1 MLSKSGAPFD
11 KLRAHLT
18 YVGAMD
24 IEVQALADLL
34 GDAVRTDPVTREN
47 YRFDWARDPS
57 AGTPIAV
64 VRARDAADVQATVR
78 WAAEHGVPVVPRG
91 AGSGLSGG
99 ASAVDGGI
107 VLSLERMRAIEIDV
121 ATRVAVVE
129 PGAFNSEVKAAAAE
143 HGLWYPP
150 DPSSYEICSIGG
162 NIATN
167 AGGLCCVKYG
177 VTTDYVL
184 GLDVVLADGTLIQ
197 LGGKRIKDVAGL
209 PLVKLFVGSGGT
221 LGIVTRAILRLI
233 PAQSFRST
241 LVASFPTVQAA
252 ADTVVAIGGTLR
264 ASMMELMDQTAI
276 NAVEDFKPMGLDRTT
291 GALLIA
297 QSDAPGAACAE
308 EIAIMEAACEAA
320 GATEVFVTNDPEEGE
335 MFVAARRAAFPALEA
350 RGAILLEDVGAPVP
364 LLPELLA
371 GVAAIAEKYQLEIPV
386 VAHAGDGNTHPIVV
400 YDPTDLAARD
410 RAYLAFDEI
419 MAVAIALGGTITGEH
434 GVGRT
439 KKGALPD
446 QLGPEVMA
454 LSRTIKQ
461 ALDPQGILNP
471 GAVL

>member
-1 MLSKSGAPFD
+1 
-11 KLRAHLT
+11 
-18 YVGAMD
+18 MD
-24 IEVQALADLL
+24 AAIAQLVERL
-34 GDAVRTDPVTREN
+34 GDSVRTDSVTREN
-47 YRFDWARDPS
+47 YRFDWARDPG
-57 AGTPIAV
+57 AGIPIAV
-64 VRARDAADVQATVR
+64 VRARDAAEVQACVR

-99 ASAVDGGI
+99 SSAVDGGV

-121 ATRVAVVE
+121 ATRVAVAE
-129 PGAFNSEVKAAAAE
+129 PGAFNAEVKAAAAA

-162 NIATN
+162 NVATN

-184 GLDVVLADGTLIQ
+184 GLDVVLADGTLVS

-209 PLVKLFVGSGGT
+209 SLVKLFVGSEGT

-233 PAQSFRST
+233 PAQGARST
-241 LVASFPTVQAA
+241 LVATFPTVAAA
-252 ADTVVAIGGTLR
+252 ADAVVAIGATLR
-264 ASMMELMDQTAI
+264 ASMMELMDSASI
-276 NAVEDFKPMGLDRTT
+276 NAVEDYRPMGLDRKA
-291 GALLIA
+291 GAMLIA
-297 QSDAPGAACAE
+297 QSDAPGAACAA
-308 EIAIMEAACEAA
+308 EIEIMEAACGSA
-320 GATEVFVTNDPEEGE
+320 GAKEVFVTDDAAEGE
-335 MFVAARRAAFPALEA
+335 MFVAARRAAFPAIEA
-350 RGAILLEDVGAPVP
+350 RGSILLEDVGVP
-364 LLPELLA
+364 IPQLPDLLA
-371 GVAAIAEKYQLEIPV
+371 EISEIAETYQLEIPV

-400 YDPTDLAARD
+400 FDPQDPSARE
-410 RAYLAFDEI
+410 RAGKAFEAI
-419 MAVAIALGGTITGEH
+419 MAAAIAMGGTITGEH

-439 KKGALPD
+439 KKGALPA

-454 LSRTIKQ
+454 LTRTVKQ